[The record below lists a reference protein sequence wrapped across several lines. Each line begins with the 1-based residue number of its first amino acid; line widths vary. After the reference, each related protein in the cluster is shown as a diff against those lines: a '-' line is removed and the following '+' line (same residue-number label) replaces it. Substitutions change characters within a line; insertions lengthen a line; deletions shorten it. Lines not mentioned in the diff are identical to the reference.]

1 MKTTCTC
8 STIIIN
14 NNAMAAA
21 TAIVL
26 ALAILF
32 TQAAGQDACAAEGQ
46 ATGACFQ
53 TSWLSGCSYCE
64 DYDLGD
70 NPTCQEATDI
80 LCTAGFPDCCCGD
93 EVVAV
98 TECNIVQNRGENCV
112 IDCANAGIGGSV
124 GSVSNSP
131 NAGSEDDG
139 DMCEFEGRAAGTCF
153 ETAWMTACPYGRN
166 YDLGDNP
173 SCQKATDVLCEAGF
187 SAVGTNDVC
196 CGDEVVTVTQCN
208 VMQNY
213 GEECTVDCANISPK
227 TNSISTTKSDSC
239 DALGNEV
246 HQCFQNAWH
255 PWAGCTYW

>member
-1 MKTTCTC
+1 
-8 STIIIN
+8 
-14 NNAMAAA
+14 MAAA